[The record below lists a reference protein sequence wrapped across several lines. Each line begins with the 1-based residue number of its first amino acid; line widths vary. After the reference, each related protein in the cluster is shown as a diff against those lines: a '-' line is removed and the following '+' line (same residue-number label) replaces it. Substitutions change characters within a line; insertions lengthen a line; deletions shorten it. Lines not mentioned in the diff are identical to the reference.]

1 MTEKEW
7 QERYE
12 ITSTKGRIWK
22 RVELRK
28 RAVDAAYGLLLHKL
42 SRAVIGT
49 EVGRLLDNDAFMRG
63 RRGMVPARVIDD
75 LAYITFQ
82 MLWPGVHRDL
92 PRPGVKP

>member
-7 QERYE
+7 QKRYR
-12 ITSTKGRIWK
+12 SRPSRAGS

-28 RAVDAAYGLLLHKL
+28 RAVDAAYGMLLNKL
-42 SRAVIGT
+42 ARAVIGT
-49 EVGRLLDNDAFMRG
+49 EVDRLLDNDAFMRG
-63 RRGMVPARVIDD
+63 RRGMGAVRVIDD